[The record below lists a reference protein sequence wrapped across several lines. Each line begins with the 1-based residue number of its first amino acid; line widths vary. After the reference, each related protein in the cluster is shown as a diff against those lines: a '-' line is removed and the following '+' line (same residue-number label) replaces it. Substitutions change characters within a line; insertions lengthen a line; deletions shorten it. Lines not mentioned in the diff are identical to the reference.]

1 MRLFLYCK
9 HCDKEIKV
17 ELLQNNVDLKFDLN
31 GNFIKID

>member
-1 MRLFLYCK
+1 MDTK
-9 HCDKEIKV
+9 DKEIKV